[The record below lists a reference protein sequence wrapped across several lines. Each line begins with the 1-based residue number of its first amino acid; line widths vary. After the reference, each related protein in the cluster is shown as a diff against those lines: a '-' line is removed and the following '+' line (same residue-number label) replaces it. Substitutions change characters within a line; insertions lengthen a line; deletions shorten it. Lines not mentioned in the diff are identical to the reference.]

1 MMKSRNIFK
10 LFSPGNVRQPGV
22 PLEDGVEEG
31 REGNQ
36 EGGDQDEG
44 KEDIGIIVA
53 LKYSN
58 FGVLNR
64 LF

>member
-10 LFSPGNVRQPGV
+10 LFSPGNVRQSGV
-22 PLEDGVEEG
+22 PLEDGIEEG